1 MNTIPDKDQSSET
14 DRLLPKSNIN
24 DGNRPNPNSFA
35 IQASDVIANDYLHER
50 AKAVQDIEAN
60 MTELVPNFEMSMM
73 YREVYLNVYLQ

>member
-60 MTELVPNFEMSMM
+60 MTELVPIIEMSIM